1 MPKTYGDLLVAKYVA
16 TLNGLDLPESMINID
31 DFSADDRIV
40 HIVVSQKELQ
50 EIFSNNEFSGNKIT
64 MKVKPES
71 DLPLSGVTENGQF
84 KVNLWWT
91 KDLRSGEYTVVR
103 YDILDT
109 FLKDKPIAV
118 PYELKIFHNGEKIFS
133 KSNVSS
139 DAKPSE
145 SRPSNKNDFE
155 WNIPSDV
162 SGVIVVKFEN
172 LDGSKVANV
181 EFPLIVDR
189 EKSTVE
195 YQIPEWVKNNA
206 GWWASGQIP
215 DSAFIDGIEFLIKQE
230 IIVVPV
236 ADAQS
241 EDGSNIPEWI
251 KTNAGWWAS
260 GQIDDKT
267 FATGIEFLIKIGLIV
282 V

>member
-1 MPKTYGDLLVAKYVA
+1 MQY
-16 TLNGLDLPESMINID
+16 
-31 DFSADDRIV
+31 
-40 HIVVSQKELQ
+40 HI
-50 EIFSNNEFSGNKIT
+50 
-64 MKVKPES
+64 
-71 DLPLSGVTENGQF
+71 
-84 KVNLWWT
+84 
-91 KDLRSGEYTVVR
+91 
-103 YDILDT
+103 
-109 FLKDKPIAV
+109 
-118 PYELKIFHNGEKIFS
+118 LKIFHNGEKIFS

-189 EKSTVE
+189 EKTSVE

-206 GWWASGQIP
+206 GWWARGQIP
-215 DSAFIDGIEFLIKQE
+215 DSAFSAGIEFLIKEE

-236 ADAQS
+236 AEAQS
-241 EDGSNIPEWI
+241 ENESNIPEWI